1 MALELDDA
9 FWMEVTVF
17 AAVAAAPVHRNF
29 NKFIDFDDLKQS
41 ACEFAV
47 KKKSKVIEYLDRE
60 DKQERRQGEAAPTR
74 CRRHCDRVARK
85 EKAARLGY
93 QPEDE
98 YFYRPAMV
106 ENLIKVWGSMM
117 DLVGQV
123 FDPAEMGQK
132 RKIKVASEGN
142 DLLAMMADIDGSH
155 EVFSDSR
162 TYGVLYLRLVDEM
175 KLVEIA
181 KEWEISPQRVDQI
194 VQRGIRKIIEFLG
207 GHTLTKVMGSHVRW
221 LPPSIPTAQAM
232 KAVSWA

>member
-9 FWMEVTVF
+9 FWMQVTEF

-47 KKKSKVIEYLDRE
+47 KKKHKVVEYLDRE
-60 DKQERRQGEAAPTR
+60 DRQERKQGEAALIKML
-74 CRRHCDRVARK
+74 RRHCDRVARK
-85 EKAARLGY
+85 EKAERTGY
-93 QPEDE
+93 RPEDE

-106 ENLIKVWGSMM
+106 ENLVKVWGSGEYESA
-117 DLVGQV
+117 GQV

-132 RKIKVASEGN
+132 RKRKVASEGN
-142 DLLAMMADIDGSH
+142 DLLAMMADIDAAMRSL
-155 EVFSDSR
+155 DSR

-207 GHTLTKVMGSHVRW
+207 GYT
-221 LPPSIPTAQAM
+221 PY
-232 KAVSWA
+232 